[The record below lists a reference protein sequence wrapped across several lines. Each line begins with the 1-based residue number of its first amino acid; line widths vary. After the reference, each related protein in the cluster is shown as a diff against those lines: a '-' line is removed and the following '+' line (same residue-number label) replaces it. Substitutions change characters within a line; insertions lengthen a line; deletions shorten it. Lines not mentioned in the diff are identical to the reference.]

1 MVIDTCTD
9 LTNTKTASRSHGR
22 ESFNASGKE
31 CSGNSKHGELHGYC
45 IVVGYDEVE
54 ARIMGREQHVEAAQ
68 QRKIKSDVAVKKK
81 VWVVLIFYLIY

>member
-54 ARIMGREQHVEAAQ
+54 ARIMGRGENNTSRRLNKE
-68 QRKIKSDVAVKKK
+68 KSRVT
-81 VWVVLIFYLIY
+81 LR